1 MTMIHEFL
9 EALFPHIN
17 SESSRL
23 QVKKRLQSI
32 VAHDRTELTP
42 QMLDMMRKEIL
53 DVVSRYV
60 EIDVEGLDFSLESDR
75 RMTALIANLPIRR
88 VKDDGEMTPSAAWN
102 SIEEKAP

>member
-1 MTMIHEFL
+1 MIHEFL

-17 SESSRL
+17 GESSRL

-88 VKDDGEMTPSAAWN
+88 VKDDGEITSVGWN
-102 SIEEKAP
+102 SSDQKTN

>member
-1 MTMIHEFL
+1 MIHEFL
-9 EALFPHIN
+9 EALFPHIA

-23 QVKKRLQSI
+23 QVKKRLQLI

-42 QMLDMMRKEIL
+42 QMLDMMRQEIL

-88 VKDDGEMTPSAAWN
+88 VKDDPDVNPVNWN
-102 SIEEKAP
+102 SVEEKTP

>member
-1 MTMIHEFL
+1 MIHEFL

-17 SESSRL
+17 GESSRL

-75 RMTALIANLPIRR
+75 RMTSLIANLPIRR
-88 VKDDGEMTPSAAWN
+88 VKDDGEITSSVGWN
-102 SIEEKAP
+102 SSEEKTN

>member
-1 MTMIHEFL
+1 MIHEFL

-17 SESSRL
+17 NESSRL
-23 QVKKRLQSI
+23 QVKKRSQSI

-88 VKDDGEMTPSAAWN
+88 VKDDGENTPTAAWN
-102 SIEEKAP
+102 TIEEKTP

>member
-42 QMLDMMRKEIL
+42 QMLDLMRKEIL

-88 VKDDGEMTPSAAWN
+88 VKEDGEITPIGWN
-102 SIEEKAP
+102 TSEEKTN